1 MSREE
6 YQLRL
11 KRLEY
16 GFSLHGDRVRFI
28 REVEELRRE
37 RLGNV

>member
-1 MSREE
+1 MSKEE
-6 YQLRL
+6 YRVRL

-16 GFSLHGDRVRFI
+16 GFALHGDRVRFI
-28 REVEELRRE
+28 REVDELRRE